1 MARIFLDA
9 GESRNGALA
18 ANDTVF
24 GNTGTETVGINTGA
38 TNVRVEGTVEVV
50 ALPGAPSAF
59 TYRAEGNNL
68 VVFSDGVQ
76 IARIIVQDDA
86 NGTVINFNGG
96 SVTANVGA
104 GGLTLGGATVPT
116 TAGPVNPPAFDPNA
130 ELTSALNTLS
140 DAQEAREEFLASEEA
155 DLDDNDDTVTTE
167 AEIEANLEDA
177 QAELAAAPSAAQLNA
192 DVVEAEADL
201 SDVQDRIDAV
211 AGLQDAIT
219 DFRDAE
225 EAALAAEE
233 DLEAAG
239 VEVQVAADRYE
250 ARNGGAVVDY
260 EFDDEG
266 NIEAVTA
273 DGEVI
278 IELDGSN
285 YVLAEGVNEEDNI
298 GVTQLLAAV
307 RTYAPV
313 FTTYVDALQ
322 ELDAASTNLDLL
334 DADPAGDAAR
344 EDLADFLTAQEAFD
358 EALAAYEAGNADSE
372 TDLTNAYEGLIAA
385 GADRVVTD
393 PATTTADYA
402 AAIDADSEEV
412 IEENT
417 ETEAEFQTAVE
428 DAEVENPIYDD
439 FVAAEENLAD
449 AEQAVEDR
457 ADLVTAVEDAQDLA
471 DQLDAL
477 NDDVDAATT
486 AITDLG
492 FESPTTLDDGTV
504 QATARNDI
512 FLATSLG
519 EGDEATIGRFG
530 RTGDDRLF
538 IGSDFSLVEV
548 ESDEDVLD
556 DNVGSATRLEAF
568 IQQDGGNTVIFVENT
583 AFAGSEEDAS
593 FDGYTITLTG
603 VQASNVTFDNGYF
616 SIA

>member
-9 GESRNGALA
+9 NESRNGALA
-18 ANDTVF
+18 ANDIVF

-38 TNVRVEGTVEVV
+38 TNVRVEGTIEAVTL
-50 ALPGAPSAF
+50 AGAPSAF

-76 IARIIVQDDA
+76 VARIIVQDDA
-86 NGTVINFNGG
+86 NGTTINFNGG

-130 ELTSALNTLS
+130 QLTTALNSLS
-140 DAQEAREEFLASEEA
+140 DAQEARDEFLASEEA
-155 DLDDNDDTVTTE
+155 DLDDDADTVTTE
-167 AEIEANLEDA
+167 AEIEDNLEDA
-177 QAELAAAPSAAQLNA
+177 QAALAAAPSAAQLNA

-211 AGLQDAIT
+211 PGLQDAIT
-219 DFRDAE
+219 DFRDAQ
-225 EAALAAEE
+225 EAAAAAEE
-233 DLEAAG
+233 ELSIAGLE
-239 VEVQVAADRYE
+239 VEVASERYE
-250 ARNGGAVVDY
+250 GRNDASIAY
-260 EFDDEG
+260 TFDDEG
-266 NIEAVTA
+266 NIETVTA

-285 YVLAEGVNEEDNI
+285 YVLADGVNEEDNI

-307 RTYAPV
+307 RTYGPAY
-313 FTTYVDALQ
+313 TNYVDATQ

-334 DADPAGDAAR
+334 DTDPAGDAAR
-344 EDLADFLTAQEAFD
+344 EDLADFLSAQEAFD
-358 EALAAYEAGNADSE
+358 EALAAYDADNADSQ

-385 GADRVVTD
+385 GADRVVAD
-393 PATTTADYA
+393 PGTTTADYA
-402 AAIDADSEEV
+402 AAIDADSDDV
-412 IEENT
+412 IAENS
-417 ETEAEFQTAVE
+417 ETEADFQTAVE

-449 AEQAVEDR
+449 AEQAVDDR
-457 ADLVTAVEDAQDLA
+457 ADLVTAVEDAQDLV

-492 FESPTTLDDGTV
+492 FESPTILDDGSV
-504 QATARNDI
+504 VATARNDI
-512 FLATSLG
+512 FLATALNS
-519 EGDEATIGRFG
+519 GDEATIGRFG

-538 IGSDFSLVEV
+538 IGSDLSLVEV
-548 ESDEDVLD
+548 ESDEDVFA

-568 IQQDGGNTVIFVENT
+568 IQQDGANTVIFVENT
-583 AFAGSEEDAS
+583 AFAGSEEDNT
-593 FDGYTITLTG
+593 FDGYTITLTN
-603 VQASNVTFDNGYF
+603 VTASNVSFDNGYF
-616 SIA
+616 TIA